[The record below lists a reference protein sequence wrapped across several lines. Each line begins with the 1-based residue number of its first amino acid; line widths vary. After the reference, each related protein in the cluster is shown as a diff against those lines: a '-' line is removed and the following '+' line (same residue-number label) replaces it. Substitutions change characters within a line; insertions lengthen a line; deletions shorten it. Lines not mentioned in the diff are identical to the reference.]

1 MRHRIVPGLVLL
13 CLWGILAAPVWG
25 DAIKADNPER
35 LNEQTEEKPASP
47 GAENDPAV
55 TPSMTDMLLPSLTRI
70 GLSLL
75 IIIGVIY
82 ISVFL
87 MRRLSG
93 RRTGGGKGKTIQVI
107 EQTFLSPKKSVCL
120 LKLADRAVLV
130 GITEANISLL
140 TEMAWDELPKDF
152 LQKATERRAGFQ
164 GFLAEAAGKLL
175 GAKNNKGAGREHKI

>member
-1 MRHRIVPGLVLL
+1 MRHRIVPSLLLL
-13 CLWGILAAPVWG
+13 CLWGVLAAPVLG
-25 DAIKADNPER
+25 DAIKTDNPER
-35 LNEQTEEKPASP
+35 LTEWTEEKPASSGP
-47 GAENDPAV
+47 ESDRAV
-55 TPSMTDMLLPSLTRI
+55 TPSMTDMVLPSLTRI

-75 IIIGVIY
+75 IIIGIIY

-93 RRTGGGKGKTIQVI
+93 RRTGGGRGKTIQVI

-140 TEMAWDELPKDF
+140 TEMAWDELPQDF
-152 LQKATERRAGFQ
+152 LQKATEKRAGFQ
-164 GFLAEAAGKLL
+164 GFLADAAGKLL
-175 GAKNNKGAGREHKI
+175 RAKNNKGAGHERGI